1 MRHARP
7 SCLNSIREKGKHMVS
22 IASTAAT
29 GISDREHYLARVRDV
44 GPLIA
49 DSADAI
55 ERDRRLPPALL
66 DAMHDAGLFR
76 LLLPREYGGGELCL
90 SDFSRVIEE
99 IAKYDASVAWVNC
112 QGNGCAMVAAFMGRD
127 ASKAMWDDD
136 RRAVLA
142 WGPGKSTALPVDGG
156 YRVNAKCMFA
166 SGSRHASWL
175 GTHATIVAEDGE
187 PVLDAN
193 GNKTVR
199 TMLIPAGEVEMEDI
213 WDVMGLRG
221 TASDGYAIRD
231 LFVPQR
237 STVSRDDARERWH
250 DGTLYLFRQTNLY
263 ACGFSGLAMGIATKM
278 LDDFTELAKKKTPE
292 RQHSTLSQNAVV
304 QTEYARAKI
313 RLDAARCFQRS
324 ELDDIWRDAVATGT
338 VTVEHRMR
346 LRLATTHAIHEA
358 KAAADTVY
366 EAAGATAIFASNG
379 FERRFRDL
387 HTVTQQMQGRKAH
400 YTTVG
405 AFLLG
410 NPPDLA
416 SL

>member
-1 MRHARP
+1 
-7 SCLNSIREKGKHMVS
+7 MVS
-22 IASTAAT
+22 IASAEKAN
-29 GISDREHYLARVRDV
+29 ISDRDHYVAQVRRV

-49 DSADAI
+49 QSADAI
-55 ERDRRLPPALL
+55 ERDRRMPPALL
-66 DAMHDAGLFR
+66 DTMHDAGLFR
-76 LLLPREYGGGELCL
+76 LLLPREFGGGELSP

-112 QGNGCAMVAAFMGRD
+112 QGNGCAMVAAFMARD
-127 ASKAMWDDD
+127 AAKTMWNDD

-142 WGPGKSTALPVDGG
+142 WGPGKSTALPVKGG

-175 GTHATIVAEDGE
+175 GTHATIIGEDGE
-187 PVLDAN
+187 PVLDDN
-193 GNKTVR
+193 GAKTVR
-199 TMLIPAGEVEMEDI
+199 TMLFRAGEVEMEDI
-213 WDVMGLRG
+213 WNVMGLRG
-221 TASDGYAIRD
+221 TASDGYTVRD
-231 LFVPQR
+231 LFVPQ
-237 STVSRDDARERWH
+237 SNTVSRDDARERWH

-263 ACGFSGLAMGIATKM
+263 ASGFSGLAIGIATRM
-278 LDDFTELAKKKTPE
+278 LDDFTDLAKKKTPE

-313 RLDAARCFQRS
+313 RLDAARCFMRA
-324 ELDDIWRDAVATGT
+324 ELDDIWNDAVATGI

-366 EAAGATAIFASNG
+366 EAAGATAIFASNV

-410 NPPDLA
+410 NPPDFA